1 MVIGGERRKTVT
13 VLFADMVGSTALGE
27 SLDPEPLRQLM
38 VRYFD
43 QMARAVGR
51 HGGTLEKFIGDAVM
65 AVFGVPRAHEDDAL
79 RAVRAAV
86 EMRDSLD
93 ELNLEFARDW
103 GVTVAI
109 RVGIN
114 TGEVMAGTPTG
125 DQSLAVGDA
134 VNLAARLEQVAE
146 PGQILIGEL
155 TRALVGDAVRAEELP
170 PLPVKGKR
178 EPVRAWRLLELVLAQ
193 SRELDHTLV
202 GRMSE
207 LSQLESWFRTAAD
220 RRTCAAITV
229 VGSAG
234 VGKTRLTR
242 EFLRRLADQA
252 TVVEGHC
259 VPYGEGVTFWPVSE
273 AIRRAVGIGPR
284 AGTSQARRRIAA
296 RLDGMA
302 DGESVAP
309 RIQALLGLRHAT
321 PGLQE
326 TFWAVRRLF
335 EHMAGRG
342 PLVAVFEDIHWAEPT
357 LLDLL
362 EYLVDRVHA
371 APVLLV
377 FVARPELL
385 EARPGW
391 LSGKPNAHRL
401 SLGPLSAAETG
412 QLIRELLRG
421 ARLADESRERI
432 AALAEGN
439 PLFLGESVR
448 MLIDVGVVRTAGP
461 GRSVS
466 AGWEQ
471 TAIPPTIRALLAARL
486 DRLEPEERLVA
497 ECAAVAGRVFSWGLV
512 TALVP
517 AEVRP
522 RVAGHLQALT
532 RKEFIT
538 PDQSEMPGDDAFR
551 FTHALLRDVTYQGIP
566 KSARSQLHEQTA
578 AWLTERAGKRVGEY
592 DEIIGY
598 HLEQASRSLT
608 GLGPASDA
616 AQALGRQ
623 ASARLGSAAARAFAS
638 EDLPGAVSLLSR
650 AVALLPERDPDRLAL
665 LPRLAFALLDTGD
678 FGRLAPVIEE
688 TSESAGAIGDKRTLA
703 LAGVLERWMRV
714 FTDPERGLAHVRD
727 GVRGAIGTFEA
738 AGDDY
743 GLAKAWSL
751 VGLADI
757 VSARFADAET
767 AWAKAAV
774 HAHRAGERRDELDA
788 FAWGLAASW
797 AGPTPVE
804 TGLARTD
811 QLLEQARGDRKGI
824 SGVLFTRAV
833 LTANVGRFDEARGL
847 IAQARSLCRE
857 VGLTLWEAG
866 PLTQMAGVVE
876 LLAGDPAAAETV
888 LQGGAQKLREMGE
901 TAWLA
906 TVLAWLAEA
915 IYLQGRADQA
925 YELSAECEQLAEG
938 GDVFSGVLWRSVRA
952 RVLADRGQTADAERL
967 SREAV
972 SLADDT
978 DSPALQAD
986 ARLGLAHVL
995 RLLGDRGAA
1004 ERAFAEAI
1012 DLYRRKGAVA
1022 AIARAESLGR
1032 AFICAAGDVA
1042 REYRD
1047 SARPVRE
1054 YVRGR

>member
-1 MVIGGERRKTVT
+1 MTISGERRKTVT
-13 VLFADMVGSTALGE
+13 VLFGDMVDSTALGE

-38 VRYFD
+38 VRYFE
-43 QMARAVGR
+43 QMSRAVRR
-51 HGGTLEKFIGDAVM
+51 HGGTVEKFIGDAVM

-86 EMRDSLD
+86 EMRDTLD

-109 RVGIN
+109 RVGVN
-114 TGEVMAGTPTG
+114 TGEVMAGLPTD

-134 VNLAARLEQVAE
+134 VNLAARLEQTAE
-146 PGQILIGEL
+146 SGQILIGEQ
-155 TRALVGDAVRAEELP
+155 TRALVGDAARAEELP

-178 EPVRAWRLLELVLAQ
+178 EPVRAWRLLELVPAP
-193 SRELDHTLV
+193 SRELDPALV

-207 LSQLESWFRTAAD
+207 LDQLESWFAAVVD
-220 RRTCAAITV
+220 QGTCAAVTV

-234 VGKTRLTR
+234 VGKSRLVR
-242 EFLRRLADQA
+242 EFLHHLDGRA

-259 VPYGEGVTFWPVSE
+259 VPYGEGVTFWPVRG
-273 AIRRAVGIGPR
+273 AIRRAAGIGPR
-284 AGTSQARRRIAA
+284 TGTSRARGRIAKQ
-296 RLDGMA
+296 LDGMA
-302 DGESVAP
+302 DGELVAP
-309 RIQALLGLRHAT
+309 RIQALLGLRRAA

-335 EHMAGRG
+335 EHMAGSG

-371 APVLLV
+371 VPVLLV

-385 EARPGW
+385 EARPAW

-401 SLGPLSAAETG
+401 GLGPLSAAETD
-412 QLIRELLRG
+412 QLIQQLLRG
-421 ARLADESRERI
+421 ARLADGPRERI
-432 AALAEGN
+432 ADLAEGN
-439 PLFLGESVR
+439 PLFVGESVR
-448 MLIDVGVVRTAGP
+448 MLIDFGVVRTAEP
-461 GRSVS
+461 GWSVS
-466 AGWEQ
+466 ADTAQ
-471 TAIPPTIRALLAARL
+471 AAIPPTIRALLTARL

-497 ECAAVAGRVFSWGLV
+497 ECAAVAGRVFWWGLV

-522 RVAGHLQALT
+522 RVAGHLQSLT

-538 PDQSEMPGDDAFR
+538 PDQSEMPEDDAFR

-566 KSARSQLHEQTA
+566 KSARAQLHEQTA
-578 AWLTERAGKRVGEY
+578 TWVANRMGTRAGEY

-598 HLEQASRSLT
+598 HLEQACRSLT
-608 GLGPASDA
+608 ELGPTSDVA
-616 AQALGRQ
+616 RALGRQ
-623 ASARLGSAAARAFAS
+623 ASARLDGAAARAFAS
-638 EDLPGAVSLLSR
+638 EDMLGTVSLLSR
-650 AVALLPERDPDRLAL
+650 AVALLPGKDPDRLTL
-665 LPRLAFALLDTGD
+665 LPRLAFALIETGELR
-678 FGRLAPVIEE
+678 RLAPVIEE
-688 TSESAGAIGDKRTLA
+688 TSLLAGAIGDERALA

-714 FTDPERGLAHVRD
+714 FTDPEHGFAQARD
-727 GVRGAIGTFEA
+727 GVRGAIRTFEA
-738 AGDDY
+738 ADDDY

-757 VSARFADAET
+757 VSARYADAET
-767 AWAKAAV
+767 AWARAAV

-788 FAWGLAASW
+788 FTWVLASSW

-804 TGLARTD
+804 AGLARTD
-811 QLLEQARGDRKGI
+811 GLLEQAQGDRKGM
-824 SGVLFTRAV
+824 SGVLFMRAA
-833 LTANVGRFDEARGL
+833 LTANLGRFDEARGL
-847 IAQARSLCRE
+847 IAQARSLCQD

-876 LLAGDPAAAETV
+876 LLAGDAAAAETV
-888 LQGGAQKLREMGE
+888 LHTGARQLREMGE

-915 IYLQGRADQA
+915 VYLQGRADQA
-925 YELSAECEQLAEG
+925 YQLSEECEQLAEG
-938 GDVFSGVLWRSVRA
+938 GDVFSRVLWRSVRA
-952 RVLADRGQTADAERL
+952 RVLADRGQTAEAEQL

-972 SLADDT
+972 TLADES
-978 DSPALQAD
+978 DSLALQAD
-986 ARLGLAHVL
+986 ARLGLTRVL
-995 RLLGDRGAA
+995 RVLGRRAAA
-1004 ERAFAEAI
+1004 ERTFAEAI
-1012 DLYRRKGAVA
+1012 VLYQRKGAVA
-1022 AIARAESLGR
+1022 AIARAK
-1032 AFICAAGDVA
+1032 AAA
-1042 REYRD
+1042 
-1047 SARPVRE
+1047 
-1054 YVRGR
+1054 